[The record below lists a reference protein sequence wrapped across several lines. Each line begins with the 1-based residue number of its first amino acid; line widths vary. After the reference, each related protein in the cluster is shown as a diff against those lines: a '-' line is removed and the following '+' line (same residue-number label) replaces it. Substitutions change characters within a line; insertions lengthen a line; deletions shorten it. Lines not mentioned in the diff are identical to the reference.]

1 MADSK
6 EERLMVTRGDAEW
19 SIYQGLRSLPRRPYL
34 VAMWILGGEL
44 HTLYAPWTRDEQL
57 LELMAATMDLVREA
71 AISGESPELARRALA
86 LGRAWKPVLKA
97 GRADR
102 GVSGG
107 LLNAWKTF
115 GLLAQELG
123 GLDRRYAAA
132 DWVADAATQR
142 WRDHSEPGPIF
153 VNAELAEEVI
163 ESSPIG
169 QTLARFER
177 ILSGVSGHV
186 SPEWDPARIRAAIL
200 GQPAEDEPS

>member
-1 MADSK
+1 
-6 EERLMVTRGDAEW
+6 MVTRGDAEW

-44 HTLYAPWTRDEQL
+44 RTLYAPWNNDEKL

-71 AISGESPELARRALA
+71 AISGESPDLARRALG
-86 LGRAWKPVLKA
+86 LGRAWEPILRAA
-97 GRADR
+97 GRL
-102 GVSGG
+102 GSGTSGG

-115 GLLAQELG
+115 ALLAQEIG
-123 GLDRRYAAA
+123 GPARRYAAA
-132 DWVADAATQR
+132 DWVADAATER
-142 WRDHSEPGPIF
+142 WRDLSEPGPIF
-153 VNAELAEEVI
+153 VNAELAEEVD
-163 ESSPIG
+163 ESSPVG

-200 GQPAEDEPS
+200 GEPS

>member
-1 MADSK
+1 
-6 EERLMVTRGDAEW
+6 MVTRGDAEW

-44 HTLYAPWTRDEQL
+44 RTLYAPWNHDEQL
-57 LELMAATMDLVREA
+57 LGLMASTMDLVREA

-86 LGRAWKPVLKA
+86 LARAWGRALKPA
-97 GRADR
+97 RAVR
-102 GVSGG
+102 GLSGG
-107 LLNAWKTF
+107 LVNAWATF
-115 GLLAQELG
+115 EALAQEIG
-123 GLDRRYAAA
+123 GLSGHYDGAN
-132 DWVADAATQR
+132 WVVQAATER

-153 VNAELAEEVI
+153 VNAELAEEVD
-163 ESSPIG
+163 ESSPVG

-200 GQPAEDEPS
+200 GEPS